1 MERASG
7 ANAFVSFRFFFC
19 QFLNLFIL
27 PTIVITYFRSK
38 ESSLCKY
45 NCNVISGIGLDR
57 SQSEKKV
64 DEKFCKAYDR
74 TVLSIGNVFR
84 QTGTSLVVRR
94 ENWKIIWTNR
104 SIDSDETV
112 GYSSLF
118 TRFRVSRRKRE
129 IPRLLTFTSAV
140 DFPKYAKNSTTER
153 SRGVERRPAAF
164 LRTQHDA
171 VTSNREWN
179 CFQPSIYDIRIE

>member
-1 MERASG
+1 MDLG
-7 ANAFVSFRFFFC
+7 ARKKSTRNFVTRMIARYRSA
-19 QFLNLFIL
+19 
-27 PTIVITYFRSK
+27 TYS
-38 ESSLCKY
+38 
-45 NCNVISGIGLDR
+45 DR
-57 SQSEKKV
+57 
-64 DEKFCKAYDR
+64 
-74 TVLSIGNVFR
+74 L
-84 QTGTSLVVRR
+84 GTSPVVRR
-94 ENWKIIWTNR
+94 KKRKTISTNR

-112 GYSSLF
+112 GYSGLF

-153 SRGVERRPAAF
+153 SCGVERRPAAF

-179 CFQPSIYDIRIE
+179 CFQPSIYDIRIESACTVLVDRVFPREAFPTSRTR